1 MHTPKITQILKDSE
15 YKLELFSQ
23 ESIENLESKIKPTQ
37 SAKSTPRHE
46 RERERE
52 SSSAKPI
59 HTGKCAKF
67 I

>member
-46 RERERE
+46 RERE

-59 HTGKCAKF
+59 HTSKCAKF